1 MEHAF
6 GGFDVTARFPRTSW
20 TVIVNA
26 RERETAVSR
35 EALEQ
40 LCRSYWYP
48 VYAFLRR
55 KGLDAER
62 ARDCTQDFFTT
73 LIEKRCLADL
83 ERSKGRFRSFL
94 LASAS
99 HFLLNWLDAA
109 KAQKRGGAQQILTLK
124 PEDLDRE
131 SGIAPAPFLTPE
143 AVFEYQWAAG
153 LLDRTTTRLRAC
165 YPPHQ
170 FEILKPF
177 LLGEA
182 VRGEGVATAAQL
194 GISDS
199 AFKVT
204 VHRLRKRYREIL
216 RAEIAETVAD
226 PRQIDEEI
234 QYLLRIVGQT
244 GRQPM

>member
-1 MEHAF
+1 MENVF
-6 GGFDVTARFPRTSW
+6 GGFEVTARFPRTSW

-26 RERETAVSR
+26 RDRETAVSR
-35 EALEQ
+35 EALDR

-55 KGLDAER
+55 KGLDAEQ
-62 ARDCTQDFFTT
+62 ARDCTQDFFMT
-73 LIEKRCLADL
+73 LIEKHYLADL

-94 LASAS
+94 LASAN

-109 KAQKRGGAQQILTLK
+109 KAQKRGGRQEIFTLE
-124 PEDLDRE
+124 PGDLDRE
-131 SGIAPAPFLTPE
+131 PGIAPAPYLTPE

-182 VRGEGVATAAQL
+182 ARGDGAATAAQL
-194 GISDS
+194 GISVS

-204 VHRLRKRYREIL
+204 VHRLRRRYRELL

-226 PRQIDEEI
+226 AGQIDEEI
-234 QYLLRIVGQT
+234 HYLLRVVGQS
-244 GRQPM
+244 GRNPL